1 MVIDNIIFINLQKL
15 SKLVQYWMSYGSAK
29 FGLDARRRSIKLCRA
44 TTSSIS
50 GVRRWFL
57 HINVAN
63 DVDYHIRD
71 RYICTSSWSQSV
83 SAVVIRCQI
92 SHVHTLWIISSSI
105 QYYFNQFFNYTIAF
119 NPSICVS
126 NIVYWTEEEGFHF
139 AFVSRH
145 YLHHCQKAKRLSR
158 VAGRVTYRTY
168 TMHKT

>member
-1 MVIDNIIFINLQKL
+1 MNIILISYHRLDLHDGYRQHYLHQSAKL
-15 SKLVQYWMSYGSAK
+15 SKLVQYWKSYGSAK

-83 SAVVIRCQI
+83 SAVVVQCQI
-92 SHVHTLWIISSSI
+92 SNVHTLWIISSSI
-105 QYYFNQFFNYTIAF
+105 QCYFNRFFNYTIAF
-119 NPSICVS
+119 ESIYMC
-126 NIVYWTEEEGFHF
+126 
-139 AFVSRH
+139 
-145 YLHHCQKAKRLSR
+145 AKYCILNRRARLQIT
-158 VAGRVTYRTY
+158 GL
-168 TMHKT
+168 KK

>member
-50 GVRRWFL
+50 GVRPWFL

-71 RYICTSSWSQSV
+71 RYICTSSWSQLAP
-83 SAVVIRCQI
+83 AVVVRCQI
-92 SHVHTLWIISSSI
+92 SYVHIQRAITSWI
-105 QYYFNQFFNYTIAF
+105 QCYFNRFLNYMIAF
-119 NPSICVS
+119 ESIYMC
-126 NIVYWTEEEGFHF
+126 
-139 AFVSRH
+139 
-145 YLHHCQKAKRLSR
+145 AKYCILNWR
-158 VAGRVTYRTY
+158 GRVSFCLRLEALPPSLQ
-168 TMHKT
+168 